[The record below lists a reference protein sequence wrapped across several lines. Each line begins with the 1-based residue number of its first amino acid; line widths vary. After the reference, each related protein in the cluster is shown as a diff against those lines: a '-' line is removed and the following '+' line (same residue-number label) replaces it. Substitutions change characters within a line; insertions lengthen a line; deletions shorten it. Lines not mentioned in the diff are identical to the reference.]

1 MEKFIIESQMF
12 GDFKHA
18 EWKQTLSQTNAGVV
32 LCVVCFNSRP
42 ASLTIWHRE
51 SSKSGGIS
59 DQFSLGSNKRLPFF
73 LEFTSIFPGS
83 TPVVFPNLSMSR
95 HYLQILHSV
104 WAVHTGMLSSQQ
116 GSQCEPHILCSFP
129 SLPDHLGSHC
139 CFQVLCC
146 SLRFCCLYPRPSES
160 YSDLICALLSISHQC
175 AFLWNFPF

>member
-1 MEKFIIESQMF
+1 MEKFVIESQMF

-42 ASLTIWHRE
+42 ASLTIWHHE

-116 GSQCEPHILCSFP
+116 GSHPVLTPFTPRSPLGVTAVSRFSAAHWDSVARIL
-129 SLPDHLGSHC
+129 D
-139 CFQVLCC
+139 
-146 SLRFCCLYPRPSES
+146 
-160 YSDLICALLSISHQC
+160 LLSHIQT
-175 AFLWNFPF
+175 

>member
-1 MEKFIIESQMF
+1 MEKFVIESQMF
-12 GDFKHA
+12 WDFKHA

-42 ASLTIWHRE
+42 ASLTIWHHE

-59 DQFSLGSNKRLPFF
+59 DQFSLGSNKRLPFP

-116 GSQCEPHILCSFP
+116 GSHPVLTHFTPGSPLGVTAVSRFSAAHWGSVACIL
-129 SLPDHLGSHC
+129 D
-139 CFQVLCC
+139 
-146 SLRFCCLYPRPSES
+146 
-160 YSDLICALLSISHQC
+160 LLSHIQT
-175 AFLWNFPF
+175 